1 MLNKNLLSKM
11 IESIGGAVLIALMR
25 ISDVT
30 IGTFRTIMVVQ
41 GRKYQAAIA
50 GFFEVLIWIFA
61 MRYIVQHMDNM
72 YNLLG
77 YALGFSLGNILGIT
91 LEQKV
96 ALGYVQ
102 VNIISPHKSEEI
114 AKTLREKKFGVTI
127 LPAEGKSGEL
137 SILIAIIKRKFLS
150 DLMKTVENID
160 KRAFVTIQAARP
172 YRGFMHGSRV

>member
-1 MLNKNLLSKM
+1 M

-72 YNLLG
+72 YNLFG

-96 ALGYVQ
+96 ALGYV
-102 VNIISPHKSEEI
+102 
-114 AKTLREKKFGVTI
+114 
-127 LPAEGKSGEL
+127 
-137 SILIAIIKRKFLS
+137 
-150 DLMKTVENID
+150 
-160 KRAFVTIQAARP
+160 
-172 YRGFMHGSRV
+172 

>member
-1 MLNKNLLSKM
+1 M
-11 IESIGGAVLIALMR
+11 IETLGGALLIACMR
-25 ISDVT
+25 ICDVT

-41 GRKYQAAIA
+41 SRKYQAAAA

-61 MRYIVQHMDNM
+61 MRYIVQHMDNL

-77 YALGFSLGNILGIT
+77 YAIGFSLGNILGIT

-102 VNIISPHKSEEI
+102 VNIVSRHKTDEI
-114 AKTLREKKFGVTI
+114 AQILRDKKFGVTI
-127 LPAEGKSGEL
+127 LPGEGKSGEI
-137 SILIAIIKRKFLS
+137 SILIAIIKRKFLKG
-150 DLMKTVENID
+150 LMTAVEQTDHTAFITV
-160 KRAFVTIQAARP
+160 QASIP

>member
-1 MLNKNLLSKM
+1 M
-11 IESIGGAVLIALMR
+11 IETLGGALLIAIMR

-41 GRKYQAAIA
+41 GRKYQAAAA

-61 MRYIVQHMDNM
+61 MRYIVQNMDNM

-77 YALGFSLGNILGIT
+77 YATGFALGNILGIT
-91 LEQKV
+91 LEQRV

-102 VNIISPHKSEEI
+102 INIVSRHKTTEI
-114 AKTLREKKFGVTI
+114 ADQLRIKQFGVTI
-127 LPAEGKSGEL
+127 LPGEGKSGEI
-137 SILIAIIKRKFLS
+137 SILIAIIKRKFLK
-150 DLMKTVENID
+150 DLMKTVETID
-160 KRAFVTIQAARP
+160 KRAFITVQSSRP

>member
-1 MLNKNLLSKM
+1 M
-11 IESIGGAVLIALMR
+11 IETLGGAVLIALMR
-25 ISDVT
+25 ICDVT

-41 GRKYQAAIA
+41 GRKYQAAVA

-61 MRYIVQHMDNM
+61 MRFIVQNLDNL

-77 YALGFSLGNILGIT
+77 YALGFAFGNILGIS

-96 ALGYVQ
+96 ALGYLQ
-102 VNIISPHKSEEI
+102 VNIISPNKSEEI
-114 AKTLREKKFGVTI
+114 AKVLRDKKFGVTL

-137 SILIAIIKRKFLS
+137 SILIAIIKRKYLQ
-150 DLMKTVENID
+150 DLMKTVEAID
-160 KRAFVTIQAARP
+160 KRAFITIQTSRP

>member
-1 MLNKNLLSKM
+1 M
-11 IESIGGAVLIALMR
+11 IYTLGGAILIALLR
-25 ISDVT
+25 ICDVT

-41 GRKYQAAIA
+41 GRKYQAAVA

-61 MRYIVQHMDNM
+61 MRHVVQNIDNLF
-72 YNLLG
+72 NLLG
-77 YALGFSLGNILGIT
+77 YATGFALGNILGIT

-102 VNIISPHKSEEI
+102 VNIISPNKSLQI
-114 AKTLREKKFGVTI
+114 AKELREKKFGVTI

-137 SILIAIIKRKFLS
+137 SILIAIIKRKFLK
-150 DLMKTVENID
+150 DLMKTVELID
-160 KRAFVTIQAARP
+160 KRAFITIQASRP